1 MANPGELFEAR
12 CGEALDLALGR
23 VEAYRSWRPFDPGPA
38 VGADARYRALPAL
51 TKRLMNVHSP
61 AAFVPRGR
69 SMEQG
74 LRDGEIELVT
84 TSGTTE
90 DRIVNVWYQPWWD
103 ASERASWSL
112 NDHAA
117 RVATGD
123 HREAILASPLN
134 VGFLSDVPLPTERR
148 RLGRFLFLNELADPL
163 SWPEAHCQRML
174 DELSEFRPA
183 VLEANPSLLS
193 RLCRYALRTGA
204 RTFQP
209 GLVTLTYEFPSLIHR
224 RHIAA
229 VFEAPVMSSYGSTE
243 SGYVLIECERGRLHL
258 NTRSCRVDLLSF
270 DPGRADPSV
279 GKLLITTLDNPW
291 RSLVRFDAGDLGR
304 IAAGPCPCGRADG
317 LTLSSVEGRAVNLT
331 STPDGRVV
339 TQAEVDRRLS
349 QVEGLEAYQLLQADE
364 RSYALRAVGD
374 GDAAALAR
382 RAEGALRE
390 IYGTGAR
397 LSVTPADA
405 IGPEPSGK
413 HRLVKASFAIDS
425 ASLVVGGLRPPSP
438 PEAEAR
444 G

>member
-1 MANPGELFEAR
+1 MAIPGDRFTAL
-12 CGEALDLALGR
+12 CSEALDLALDR
-23 VEAYRSWRPFDPGPA
+23 VEAYRSWRSFDPGPKA
-38 VGADARYRALPAL
+38 GVDARYRALPAL
-51 TKRLMNVHSP
+51 TKRLMNAHAP
-61 AAFVPRGR
+61 GAFVPRGR

-112 NDHAA
+112 NAHAA

-134 VGFLSDVPLPTERR
+134 VGFPSEVPLPAERR
-148 RLGRFLFLNELADPL
+148 RLGRFLFLNELVDPL
-163 SWPEAHCQRML
+163 AWPDAHCQRML
-174 DELSEFRPA
+174 DELAEYRPA

-193 RLCRYALRTGA
+193 RLCRYAARVGA
-204 RTFQP
+204 RPFQP
-209 GLVTLTYEFPSLIHR
+209 GLITLTYEYPSLLHR

-229 VFEAPVMSSYGSTE
+229 VFDAPVVSSYGSTE
-243 SGYVLIECERGRLHL
+243 SGYVLMECERGRLHL
-258 NTRSCRVDLLSF
+258 NAASCRVDFLPF
-270 DPGRADPSV
+270 AADRADPAV

-304 IAAGPCPCGRADG
+304 MAEGPCPCGRSQG
-317 LTLSSVEGRAVNLT
+317 LALSSVEGRAINLT
-331 STPDGRVV
+331 STPEGRVV
-339 TQAEVDRRLS
+339 TQAEVDRRLAE
-349 QVEGLEAYQLLQADE
+349 VEGLEGYQLVQEDE
-364 RSYALRAVGD
+364 RTYALRAVGD

-390 IYGTGAR
+390 LYGAAAR
-397 LSVTPADA
+397 ISVSPADG

-413 HRLVKASFAIDS
+413 HRLVKASLAIDS
-425 ASLVVGGLRPPSP
+425 QALVEPSLRPPSP
-438 PEAEAR
+438 PEAGDR